1 MFEIDYNVNFWLKWF
16 FFYYCKLVW
25 VLSGFFSEI
34 FMHGVFS
41 NANVFLYS
49 AKLILTILILTGIY
63 IVVILNFFMMLNLLE
78 QLRLG
83 I

>member
-1 MFEIDYNVNFWLKWF
+1 
-16 FFYYCKLVW
+16 
-25 VLSGFFSEI
+25 
-34 FMHGVFS
+34 MHGVFS